1 MSAADPAKA
10 KWIAIQAVR
19 WTGVGMF
26 LLGLL
31 AYAGKMPLPKEA
43 GYVLIP
49 LGLFEAFFVPVIL
62 ARKWKTRL

>member
-1 MSAADPAKA
+1 MSDDPAKA

-31 AYAGKMPLPKEA
+31 AYAGKIPLPREV

-49 LGLFEAFFVPVIL
+49 FGLFEALFLPSIL
-62 ARKWKTRL
+62 ARKWKTPR